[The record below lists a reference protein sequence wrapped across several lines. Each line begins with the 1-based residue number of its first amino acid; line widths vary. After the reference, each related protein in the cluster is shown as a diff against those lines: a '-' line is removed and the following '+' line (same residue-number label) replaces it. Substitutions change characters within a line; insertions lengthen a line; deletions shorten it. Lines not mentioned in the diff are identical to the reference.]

1 MSEESVYGNT
11 DLTEAE
17 WELVDT
23 AKRTIA
29 ILARV
34 TRHKVLANVKAD
46 IDPAGEMDPGEL
58 EALAQKHLTPDLPG
72 ITEYEEAIG
81 LIQLAPAIFRELR
94 GF

>member
-1 MSEESVYGNT
+1 MSSENVYGNPE
-11 DLTEAE
+11 LSEAE

-46 IDPAGEMDPGEL
+46 IDPAGQMDPGEL
-58 EALAQKHLTPDLPG
+58 EVLAQKHLTPDLAG
-72 ITEYEEAIG
+72 VTENEEAIG
-81 LIQLAPAIFRELR
+81 IIQLAPTIFRELR
-94 GF
+94 GL